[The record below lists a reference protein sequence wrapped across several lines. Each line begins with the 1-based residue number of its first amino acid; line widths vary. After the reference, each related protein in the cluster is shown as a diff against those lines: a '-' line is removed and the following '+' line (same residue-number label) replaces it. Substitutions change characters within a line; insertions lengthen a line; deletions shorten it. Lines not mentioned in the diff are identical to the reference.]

1 MKTANKHRFKRR
13 HRFLFVLGTAL
24 ILLISLGIAIFLQ
37 SLLSSFGMI
46 NLNSP
51 ESKGIYWLV
60 ILGLTS
66 AIIGTVL
73 AFILSR
79 IVLTPVDSIID
90 GMEKLSD
97 GEFST
102 RIELGKSETLKNLS
116 NSFNKL
122 ARELEKTEI
131 LRSDFISDFTHEIK
145 TPIMSI
151 SALVSLLKTK
161 SISDEKYQTYLDV
174 MESEAKRLVDMT
186 TNTLY
191 LSKLES
197 QEIITDKKK
206 YNVSEQIR
214 NAVLM
219 FVSKW
224 EEKNLS
230 PSVDVG
236 EILLCANED
245 MMMQVWVNL
254 IDNAVKFSDFGT
266 ELKIDATVVG
276 DILYVNVD
284 NYGSEIPEEDYEK
297 IFTKFYQCDKSRT
310 TEGNGIGLSVV
321 KHIVELHGG
330 EIKVSRENSMTCFSV
345 ALPIN

>member
-1 MKTANKHRFKRR
+1 MKSVKLRLKRR
-13 HRFLFVLGTAL
+13 HRLLFIFGTAL
-24 ILLISLGIAIFLQ
+24 ILLISLGIALFLQ
-37 SLLSSFGMI
+37 SLFLSFGMI

-51 ESKGIYWLV
+51 ETEGVYWIV
-60 ILGLTS
+60 IFGLTS

-79 IVLTPVDSIID
+79 IILTPVYSVIE

-97 GEFST
+97 GDFST
-102 RIELGKSETLKNLS
+102 RIELGKSETLQNVS

-161 SISDEKYQTYLDV
+161 SVSDEKYKSYLEV

-214 NAVLM
+214 GAVLM

-230 PSVDVG
+230 LSVDVG
-236 EILLCANED
+236 EISLCANED

-254 IDNAVKFSDFGT
+254 IDNAIKFSECGK
-266 ELKIDATVVG
+266 ELKIDATAVG
-276 DILYVNVD
+276 DILYVNVE
-284 NYGSEIPEEDYEK
+284 NHGPEIPEEDYEK
-297 IFTKFYQCDKSRT
+297 IFTKFFQCDKSRT

-330 EIKVSRENSMTCFSV
+330 EVKVSCENGVTCFSV